1 MRGTALW
8 SAVAKD
14 RPARPI
20 GGYMRAVVSRTLALT
35 AAENGDLSTIG
46 CAARQER
53 PGGAA
58 RFPVVAFVFFITL
71 PGLIIGLVALTALDR
86 AGRWISGRSGLPWY
100 RDGRRPA
107 PAPGLD
113 ELHALFYA
121 SKRPAIEQRRLELVL
136 RDDQHDGAPPR
147 IRIDLDAGRAVIS
160 SPARPS
166 ASGT

>member
-1 MRGTALW
+1 LTAPL
-8 SAVAKD
+8 VASLAASRFAAD
-14 RPARPI
+14 DSRPGSLDIWPVRCPARRVPC
-20 GGYMRAVVSRTLALT
+20 VP
-35 AAENGDLSTIG
+35 AAG
-46 CAARQER
+46 ER

-58 RFPVVAFVFFITL
+58 RCPAVAFVFFLTL
-71 PGLIIGLVALTALDR
+71 PGLVVGLVALAVVDR

-113 ELHALFYA
+113 ELQALFYA

-147 IRIDLDAGRAVIS
+147 IRIDLDAGRAVITG
-160 SPARPS
+160 PARPPE
-166 ASGT
+166 SGT